1 MISGICSGIYQTL
14 TKPFTKLINKF
25 RPWILRS
32 QLLSHQI
39 FCPRDVFFWDLFSV
53 LALPPANMKMVFE
66 GRAPAQLG
74 KPIAKL
80 GRIEDVKALA
90 DAVGSG
96 NVTVISELD

>member
-1 MISGICSGIYQTL
+1 
-14 TKPFTKLINKF
+14 
-25 RPWILRS
+25 
-32 QLLSHQI
+32 
-39 FCPRDVFFWDLFSV
+39 
-53 LALPPANMKMVFE
+53 MKMVFE